1 MNLEEQL
8 RAAVKSGLTHV
19 SLALTYDGWRAVAAP
34 STGHQYVSG
43 THKDPIEALTRC
55 LLVLPKAKKRTR
67 DVTATV
73 TAPEVDADP
82 VSTLTPDQVLEASRN
97 RADGYDYKPGK
108 PTSGPKNSK
117 PETAED
123 WLPMV
128 TPRSKR

>member
-43 THKDPIEALTRC
+43 VHKDPIEALTRC

-73 TAPEVDADP
+73 TAPEQ
-82 VSTLTPDQVLEASRN
+82 VSDLP
-97 RADGYDYKPGK
+97 
-108 PTSGPKNSK
+108 SK
-117 PETAED
+117 TEPETVED
-123 WLPMV
+123 WLPTV

>member
-34 STGHQYVSG
+34 STGHQYVFVF
-43 THKDPIEALTRC
+43 HKDPIEALTRC

-82 VSTLTPDQVLEASRN
+82 VSAPS
-97 RADGYDYKPGK
+97 
-108 PTSGPKNSK
+108 KNK
-117 PETAED
+117 TEPETAED
-123 WLPMV
+123 WLPAV